1 MLLIPAIDI
10 LGGVAVRLLRG
21 NYADVTVYSD
31 DPVALAS
38 EFVAD
43 GADLIHVVDLD
54 AARGGPRDDR
64 VPAALG
70 AAGIPFQIGGGIR
83 TASHAYDAVREG
95 AFRVVIGSVL
105 VSAPD
110 EAEAIV
116 RAVGPTRVVAAI
128 DVRAG
133 HARGSGWTDGGTPL
147 HQVVERVTSL
157 GIAMALVTGI
167 DRDGTLEGPDIAL
180 LGEVRAL
187 APDLALVAS
196 GGVGTIDDLLA
207 LASSVIEP
215 HAAIV
220 GKALYERRF
229 SLPEAVSALRS
240 VARQGGMWGAGSV

>member
-1 MLLIPAIDI
+1 VLLIPAIDI

-21 NYADVTVYSD
+21 NYADVTVYSG

-38 EFVAD
+38 GFVAD

-54 AARGGPRDDR
+54 AARGGPRDR
-64 VPAALG
+64 NVPAALG

-83 TASHAYDAVREG
+83 TASQADGAIREG

-110 EAEAIV
+110 EAREIV

-133 HARGSGWTDGGTPL
+133 HARGSGWTDAGTPL

-187 APDLALVAS
+187 APDLSLIAS
-196 GGVGTIDDLLA
+196 GGVGTLGDLVA
-207 LASSVIEP
+207 LASSPIEP
-215 HAAIV
+215 HGAVV
-220 GKALYERRF
+220 GKALYEGRF
-229 SLPEAVSALRS
+229 TLGEAHAALR
-240 VARQGGMWGAGSV
+240 